1 MRWPLQKFLKRARY
15 KHVRWFCTGIC
26 QGFCIQLDVG
36 CEDLVIVLG
45 TAPARDLAYKVVT
58 ALAIAPAKGRATS
71 RQKESEL
78 VAVMASGWVSET
90 DNVEICEC

>member
-1 MRWPLQKFLKRARY
+1 
-15 KHVRWFCTGIC
+15 
-26 QGFCIQLDVG
+26 
-36 CEDLVIVLG
+36 VIVLG

-58 ALAIAPAKGRATS
+58 ALAIAPVKGRATS